1 MTTPA
6 TKDGMAGR
14 IGAAALLILA
24 LAFGL
29 GGATID
35 YAFASDPLG
44 PCVFPVAL
52 AGALAVLAL
61 LYWRSP
67 GGAEP
72 FPRGT
77 LLTRIL
83 AVPGLVLLS
92 VLLLEPAGFAVSIF
106 MLTAGVAWVFG
117 ASLRASLIG
126 GIGHAILWWAV
137 FVKLLAVYMPPGWL
151 FA

>member
-6 TKDGMAGR
+6 TKDGAAGR

-44 PCVFPVAL
+44 PRVFPVAL

-61 LYWRSP
+61 LYWRRP
-67 GGAEP
+67 GGAEE
-72 FPRGT
+72 FPHGV
-77 LLTRIL
+77 LLLRIL
-83 AVPGLVLLS
+83 AVPCLVLLS
-92 VLLLEPAGFAVSIF
+92 VLLLEPVGFAASIF
-106 MLTAGVAWVFG
+106 VLTAGVAWIFG
-117 ASLRASLIG
+117 ASERASLIG
-126 GIGHAILWWAV
+126 GIGHALLWWVV
-137 FVKLLAVYMPPGWL
+137 FVKLLAVYLPPGWL

>member
-1 MTTPA
+1 MTTPV
-6 TKDGMAGR
+6 TKDGAAGR

-44 PCVFPVAL
+44 PRAFPVAL
-52 AGALAVLAL
+52 AGALAVLAF
-61 LYWRSP
+61 LYWRHP
-67 GGAEP
+67 GEAET
-72 FPRGT
+72 FPRGV
-77 LLTRIL
+77 LSLRIL

-106 MLTAGVAWVFG
+106 VLTAGVAWVFG
-117 ASLRASLIG
+117 ASARASLISG
-126 GIGHAILWWAV
+126 VGHALLWWVV

>member
-6 TKDGMAGR
+6 TKDGAAGR

-44 PCVFPVAL
+44 PRVFPVAL
-52 AGALAVLAL
+52 AGALAVLAC
-61 LYWRSP
+61 LYWRHP
-67 GGAEP
+67 GGAEA
-72 FPRGT
+72 FPRGM
-77 LLTRIL
+77 LLQRIL

-92 VLLLEPAGFAVSIF
+92 VLLLEPAGFAASIF
-106 MLTAGVAWVFG
+106 VLTAGVAWIFG
-117 ASLRASLIG
+117 ASARASLISG
-126 GIGHAILWWAV
+126 VGHALLWWVV
-137 FVKLLAVYMPPGWL
+137 FVKLLAVYLPPGWL

>member
-1 MTTPA
+1 MTMPA
-6 TKDGMAGR
+6 TKNGAAGR

-44 PCVFPVAL
+44 PRVFPVAL

-61 LYWRSP
+61 LYWRRP
-67 GGAEP
+67 GGAEA
-72 FPRGT
+72 FPHGV
-77 LLTRIL
+77 LLLRIF

-92 VLLLEPAGFAVSIF
+92 VLLLEPAGFAASIF
-106 MLTAGVAWVFG
+106 MLTAGVAWIFG
-117 ASLRASLIG
+117 ASARASLIG
-126 GIGHAILWWAV
+126 GIGHALLWWVV
-137 FVKLLAVYMPPGWL
+137 FVKLLAVYLPPGWL

>member
-1 MTTPA
+1 MAGSTSTDRA
-6 TKDGMAGR
+6 AGR

-44 PCVFPVAL
+44 PRVFPVAL

-67 GGAEP
+67 GVAEA
-72 FPRGT
+72 FPRGGF
-77 LLTRIL
+77 LLRTL
-83 AVPGLVLLS
+83 AVPGFVLLS
-92 VLLLEPAGFAVSIF
+92 ALLLDPAGFAVSIF
-106 MLTAGVAWVFG
+106 VLTAGVAWIFG
-117 ASLRASLIG
+117 ASPRAALLG
-126 GIGHAILWWAV
+126 GVGHALLWWAV
-137 FVKLLAVYMPPGWL
+137 FVKLLSVYLPAGWL